1 MKCPTKSYYLKSGRN
16 FRQKELQYFEFQKEK
31 FRKAKIIILLQ
42 KENQYNRKA
51 FFPETKF
58 YSELYLN
65 PDMSTIWEHLQ
76 EGRTWTFFPND
87 LEYSKVFCS
96 FIKCVVVFSKISRQ
110 VINYFLLGKSCSKTV
125 DLITCSKRPYI
136 SAHDQP

>member
-65 PDMSTIWEHLQ
+65 PDMSQFENTCRKEGPEH
-76 EGRTWTFFPND
+76 FFQM
-87 LEYSKVFCS
+87 
-96 FIKCVVVFSKISRQ
+96 I
-110 VINYFLLGKSCSKTV
+110 
-125 DLITCSKRPYI
+125 
-136 SAHDQP
+136 